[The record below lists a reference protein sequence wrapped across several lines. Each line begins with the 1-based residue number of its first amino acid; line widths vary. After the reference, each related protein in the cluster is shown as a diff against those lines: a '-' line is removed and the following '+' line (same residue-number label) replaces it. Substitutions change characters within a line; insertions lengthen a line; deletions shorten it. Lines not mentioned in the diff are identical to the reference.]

1 MCLACLKSGFAN
13 IIKNEVNNMLGLKK
27 YEWFDKKNKKWNL
40 ILNMLG
46 IPYAFMGIC
55 LVLATIY
62 NISLPIIKNIELN
75 AAGFGVGLAFLIIF
89 YIKYNHE
96 INNDRIE
103 RLEAALEA
111 KQKSD

>member
-1 MCLACLKSGFAN
+1 
-13 IIKNEVNNMLGLKK
+13 MLGLKK

-46 IPYAFMGIC
+46 IPYAFMGIYMGIY
-55 LVLATIY
+55 LVLATSY